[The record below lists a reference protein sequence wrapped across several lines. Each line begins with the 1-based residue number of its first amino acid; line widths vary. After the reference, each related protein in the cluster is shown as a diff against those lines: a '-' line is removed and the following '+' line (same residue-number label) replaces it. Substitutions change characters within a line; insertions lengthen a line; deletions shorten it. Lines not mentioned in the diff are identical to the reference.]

1 MIGIVLFGVFLL
13 ALIILDIVMIISLI
27 KPGDERKQMIVW
39 KASTYTLLITV
50 GGLIIDVIES
60 IIRVEAMAV
69 NPFIKL
75 GVIALIYCITLL
87 FFKKRYGD

>member
-60 IIRVEAMAV
+60 IIRAEAMAV

>member
-1 MIGIVLFGVFLL
+1 MIGIILFGVFLL
-13 ALIILDIVMIISLI
+13 ALIVLDIVMIISLI

-39 KASTYTLLITV
+39 KASTYTLFVAV
-50 GGLIIDVIES
+50 GGLAIDVIES

-75 GVIALIYCITLL
+75 GVIALVYCISLL

>member
-27 KPGDERKQMIVW
+27 K
-39 KASTYTLLITV
+39 
-50 GGLIIDVIES
+50 
-60 IIRVEAMAV
+60 
-69 NPFIKL
+69 L